1 MGFMRAYKHLDNLC
15 RDMNGIGITGYIED
29 MEKRTNGSI
38 HVFNWKQNYQQL
50 KHYRHIRNQIA
61 HEDDADEETL
71 CSVEDIEWLD
81 NFYQQILKQSD
92 PLALYYKA
100 TESLLNDSSTRKS
113 NSQVKVSPQYTHKQL
128 HASNKKLPILLF
140 ILITVFFITVT
151 ITFLIMNLFFSIF
164 K

>member
-38 HVFNWKQNYQQL
+38 HVFNWKQDYQQL

-100 TESLLNDSSTRKS
+100 TESLLNDSSTTKS

-128 HASNKKLPILLF
+128 HAPNKKLPILLF

>member
-38 HVFNWKQNYQQL
+38 HVFNWKQDYQQL

-71 CSVEDIEWLD
+71 C
-81 NFYQQILKQSD
+81 F
-92 PLALYYKA
+92 A
-100 TESLLNDSSTRKS
+100 
-113 NSQVKVSPQYTHKQL
+113 
-128 HASNKKLPILLF
+128 
-140 ILITVFFITVT
+140 
-151 ITFLIMNLFFSIF
+151 
-164 K
+164 